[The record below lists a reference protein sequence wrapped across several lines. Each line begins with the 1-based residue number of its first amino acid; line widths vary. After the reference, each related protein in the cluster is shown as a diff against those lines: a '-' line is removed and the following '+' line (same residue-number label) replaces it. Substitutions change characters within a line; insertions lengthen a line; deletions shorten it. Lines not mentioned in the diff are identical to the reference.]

1 MLIAVLSNMS
11 TLFSEASG
19 FFSTPEGVQLNCPNE
34 PNYSKMHSQW
44 R

>member
-19 FFSTPEGVQLNCPNE
+19 FFFSTPEGVQLNCHNE
-34 PNYSKMHSQW
+34 PNYSKMHSQ
-44 R
+44 